1 MGATVVMHG
10 DAPPVCQSAERIGKW
25 DAAGMATPDDVD
37 ARTVAASGLDSRS
50 LLGRG
55 ALSLGKRFRSP
66 AKPTLV
72 C

>member
-37 ARTVAASGLDSRS
+37 ARTVAA
-50 LLGRG
+50 
-55 ALSLGKRFRSP
+55 A
-66 AKPTLV
+66 A
-72 C
+72 